1 MSCNDCDFHPS
12 QGGACRGLVKNQEAK
27 VPFYVCPHAGD
38 IAQIREYENGT
49 AVKLAVASFKS
60 NHDSPHLNLQHVSSA
75 ALYA

>member
-1 MSCNDCDFHPS
+1 MSCDDCDFSPT
-12 QGGACRGLVKNQEAK
+12 QGGTCRGLVKNQEAK

-49 AVKLAVASFKS
+49 AVKLAGSPLNF
-60 NHDSPHLNLQHVSSA
+60 NHDSPLYALQHVSSS